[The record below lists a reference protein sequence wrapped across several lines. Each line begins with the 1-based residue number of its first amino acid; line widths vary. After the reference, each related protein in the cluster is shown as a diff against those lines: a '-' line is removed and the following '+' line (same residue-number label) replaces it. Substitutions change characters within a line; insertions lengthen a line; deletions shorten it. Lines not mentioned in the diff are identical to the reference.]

1 MLFVRAQTSKG
12 VVQVPFDV
20 DTGLDGLKKE
30 IEKECGLH
38 AAHQKLVCK
47 GKVLQEGVPLVEQ
60 GVKDGVKVL
69 VLSIDGSGSTAGRIH
84 AEQERQQKKQWQEQ
98 KMREAGYNPTGGRT
112 KTMSKVETSS
122 DKSDKWK
129 STGIVGLCESNLKEI
144 PAVVQQVLD
153 ARVLDLDRNELTD
166 IPDVACLTK
175 LQRLRVSRN
184 RLGDVQGVAL
194 QWSRLAPLHRLQI
207 LVLDDNRIQELSE
220 EMHRCLHL
228 TSFSV
233 RQNRITVIHSTFWT
247 MSGLKRL
254 DLSHNQIRDLHG
266 IGQCTSLEELYLA
279 HNWIE
284 EIPAE
289 VGALKALVCLFLD
302 RNRIASVPPA
312 LFLGCTSL
320 HTLSMH
326 GNPLKLEQLR
336 TVDGYAQYDARRRAK
351 HDKQVD
357 MRVFRGPGGFDE
369 GADSTLWRR
378 W

>member
-20 DTGLDGLKKE
+20 DAGLEGLKKE

-38 AAHQKLVCK
+38 TAHQKLVCK

-98 KMREAGYNPTGGRT
+98 KMREAGYNPTGRRT

-129 STGIVGLCESNLKEI
+129 STGIVGLCESNLKEL
-144 PAVVQQVLD
+144 PADVQQVLD

-184 RLGDVQGVAL
+184 RLGEVHGVAL

-228 TSFSV
+228 TSLSV
-233 RQNRITVIHSTFWT
+233 RRNRITAIHSTFWT

-266 IGQCTSLEELYLA
+266 IGQCTSLEELCLA
-279 HNWIE
+279 HNLIE

-326 GNPLKLEQLR
+326 ENPLKLELLR
-336 TVDGYAQYDARRRAK
+336 TVEGYAQYDARRRAK

-369 GADSTLWRR
+369 GADSTPWRR

>member
-20 DTGLDGLKKE
+20 DAGLEGLKKE

-38 AAHQKLVCK
+38 TAHQKLVCK

-98 KMREAGYNPTGGRT
+98 KMREAGYNPTGRRT

-129 STGIVGLCESNLKEI
+129 STGIVGLCESNLKEL
-144 PAVVQQVLD
+144 PADVQQVLD

-184 RLGDVQGVAL
+184 RLGEVHGVAL

-228 TSFSV
+228 TSLSV
-233 RQNRITVIHSTFWT
+233 RRNRITAIHSTFWT

-266 IGQCTSLEELYLA
+266 IGQCTSLEELCLA
-279 HNWIE
+279 HNLIE

-326 GNPLKLEQLR
+326 ENPLKLEQLR

-369 GADSTLWRR
+369 GADSTPWRR

>member
-20 DTGLDGLKKE
+20 DAGLEGLKEE

-38 AAHQKLVCK
+38 TAHQKLVCK

-98 KMREAGYNPTGGRT
+98 KMREAGYNPTGRRT

-129 STGIVGLCESNLKEI
+129 STGIVGLCESNLKEL
-144 PAVVQQVLD
+144 PADVQQVLD

-184 RLGDVQGVAL
+184 RLGEVHGVAL

-228 TSFSV
+228 TSLSV
-233 RQNRITVIHSTFWT
+233 RRNRITAIHSTFWT

-279 HNWIE
+279 HNLIE

-326 GNPLKLEQLR
+326 ENPLKLEQLR

-369 GADSTLWRR
+369 GADSTPWRR

>member
-1 MLFVRAQTSKG
+1 MPFVRAQTSKG
-12 VVQVPFDV
+12 IVQVPFDV
-20 DTGLDGLKKE
+20 DAGLGGLKRV

-47 GKVLQEGVPLVEQ
+47 GKVLQEGASLVEQ
-60 GVKDGVKVL
+60 GVREGVKVL
-69 VLSIDGSGSTAGRIH
+69 VLSTDGNGSTAGQIH
-84 AEQERQQKKQWQEQ
+84 AEQERKQKKQWQEQ
-98 KMREAGYNPTGGRT
+98 KMRDAGYNPTGGRT

-122 DKSDKWK
+122 DKLDKWK
-129 STGIVGLCESNLKEI
+129 STGIVGLCESDLKEL
-144 PAVVQQVLD
+144 PAVAQQVQD

-166 IPDVACLTK
+166 IPEVACLTK

-194 QWSRLAPLHRLQI
+194 HWSRLASLHRLQI
-207 LVLDDNRIQELSE
+207 LILDDNRIQELPE
-220 EMHRCLHL
+220 ELHRCLHL
-228 TSFSV
+228 TSLSV
-233 RQNRITVIHSTFWT
+233 RQNRITTIHSTFWT

-266 IGQCTSLEELYLA
+266 IGHCTSLEELYLA
-279 HNWIE
+279 HNLIE

-289 VGALKALVCLFLD
+289 VGALKAMVCLFLD
-302 RNRIASVPPA
+302 RNRIVSVPSA

-336 TVDGYAQYDARRRAK
+336 TVQGYAQYDARRRAK

-357 MRVFRGPGGFDE
+357 LRVFRGPGGFDE
-369 GADSTLWRR
+369 GADSTQWRR